1 MGALCDANVENST
14 LADVTIDPSEFTP
27 ERKNNPTPLEADNCD
42 AEKINI
48 EDSEILE
55 SKIYGYADIHSSII
69 SNIYAIDSVSAE
81 SVAYFGDGR
90 PVSGELVSKEASFN
104 KASLMV
110 ESVKIDKS
118 RELEL

>member
-1 MGALCDANVENST
+1 M
-14 LADVTIDPSEFTP
+14 
-27 ERKNNPTPLEADNCD
+27 
-42 AEKINI
+42 
-48 EDSEILE
+48 
-55 SKIYGYADIHSSII
+55 
-69 SNIYAIDSVSAE
+69 SAE